1 MENKYLI
8 RTSTM
13 TEVKIKVDLDRLRM
27 LNEYLSGNLDL
38 DIDSEDIRD
47 ELRELLYIILYEY
60 KH

>member
-38 DIDSEDIRD
+38 DVDNEDIID
-47 ELRELLYIILYEY
+47 ELRELLNIILY
-60 KH
+60 